1 MTSMMKSILDQ
12 FTEAGLWFRDLAQ
25 RFSVRRDTA
34 PIATVARVEAFAAT
48 RSALIT
54 QKKLYGYLK
63 ERMGISYPKM
73 FEDEVFANAIHIAT
87 MHIFAASLSDLTVHV
102 VGNATAGS
110 TLPAPERCRMAVE
123 SYKAGIEANAAMV
136 TEPDAPDKWL
146 ADFEARIDD
155 ILWDNVAAGGNAF
168 TESPKALIKWAPISD
183 EYKKYDREIVENS
196 IRYAWNEIREDFR
209 KRLDA
214 PAVVADWTAADAA

>member
-1 MTSMMKSILDQ
+1 MKQ
-12 FTEAGLWFRDLAQ
+12 FLTQFSDAAGWFVDVAS
-25 RFSVRRDTA
+25 RFSTRRDTA
-34 PIATVARVEAFAAT
+34 PIATVERLFEFART
-48 RSALIT
+48 RASLIA

-73 FEDEVFANAIHIAT
+73 FEDEVFAKAIHIAT

-102 VGNATAGS
+102 VATAAAGS
-110 TLPAPERCRMAVE
+110 PLPAEERRRMAVE
-123 SYKAGIEANAAMV
+123 CFKAGVEANAEMV
-136 TEPDAPDKWL
+136 TEPEAPDRWL
-146 ADFEARIDD
+146 ADFEARIDET
-155 ILWDNVAAGGNAF
+155 LWDNVAAGGNAF
-168 TESPKALIKWAPISD
+168 TESPKALIRWAPISD

-214 PAVVADWTAADAA
+214 PAVVADRTAADAA

>member
-1 MTSMMKSILDQ
+1 MKHFLTQ
-12 FTEAGLWFRDLAQ
+12 FSEAAGWIADVAS
-25 RFSVRRDTA
+25 RFSARADTGPIDTA
-34 PIATVARVEAFAAT
+34 DRLFEFARTRASLIA
-48 RSALIT
+48 

-214 PAVVADWTAADAA
+214 PAVVDDWTAADAA

>member
-1 MTSMMKSILDQ
+1 MKHFLTQ
-12 FTEAGLWFRDLAQ
+12 FSDAADWIVEVASRISKRA
-25 RFSVRRDTA
+25 DTA
-34 PIATVARVEAFAAT
+34 PIATVDRLFEFART
-48 RSALIT
+48 RASLIA

-73 FEDEVFANAIHIAT
+73 FEDEVFAKAIHIAT
-87 MHIFAASLSDLTVHV
+87 MHIFAASLSDMTVHV
-102 VGNATAGS
+102 VASAAAGS
-110 TLPAPERCRMAVE
+110 ALAAPERHRMAIE
-123 SYKAGIEANAAMV
+123 CYKAGIAANAEMV

-146 ADFEARIDD
+146 AGFEARIDD

-196 IRYAWNEIREDFR
+196 IRYAWNEVREDFR

-214 PAVVADWTAADAA
+214 PAVVADRTARDAR